1 MQDLYLRDISSNPA
15 KGTQFFFLCFF
26 HFNIVFLKGCGPP
39 LPPLS
44 LFFGAFFFIAH
55 FEYFDTAISGL
66 LLLKTDVSVDQL
78 LLYQTSIIARNVVP
92 GSIVKPHIK

>member
-1 MQDLYLRDISSNPA
+1 MQDLYLRDIGSNPA

-39 LPPLS
+39 LI
-44 LFFGAFFFIAH
+44 FFWCIFFIAH

-66 LLLKTDVSVDQL
+66 LLLKTDLCVDQL
-78 LLYQTSIIARNVVP
+78 LLNQTSIITRNFVP
-92 GSIVKPHIK
+92 EVL